1 MSQKIPFLEMFA
13 ALNQWQEFVNA
24 MEGWLIVEAAIDRK
38 TRSAVVTVEGA
49 GGAGPNLIAQAEEA
63 VARCYGLN
71 SVKLN
76 TITEKKP
83 EAVTPPV
90 PQPAPQSAPPAQPAA
105 PNADQEQPVAAPA
118 EPQKPQEPQDAFA
131 RAEAIRAAAL
141 KKVKR
146 AAPAPSGRK
155 GEKKDNGRAIFGK
168 VIKRAP
174 VPIGELELDMGMV
187 VIEGDVFAIEN
198 RELKKRNSWVVA
210 FDVTDYTGSIRVS
223 KFFPQA
229 DEAKP
234 LVDGVKKGMHLVI
247 QGRLNMDRFYGD
259 MVLEPVAVMA
269 GKKEMRMDNATEKRV
284 ELHLH
289 TTMSAMDALTAVG
302 PKLGPER
309 NVVKR
314 AEAWGHRAIA
324 ITDHGVAQSFPDAWH
339 SAKNIKLLYG
349 VEAYFINDVDD
360 RVVVHGQPCQDFSQ
374 EIVCFDIETTGLD
387 KRREVIIEIGAAVLK
402 NGEVTETFNTFVAPG
417 RILSPE
423 IIHLTGITDEMLVGA
438 PPRRRPCGPFWTS

>member
-1 MSQKIPFLEMFA
+1 MPGQPHCP
-13 ALNQWQEFVNA
+13 
-24 MEGWLIVEAAIDRK
+24 
-38 TRSAVVTVEGA
+38 
-49 GGAGPNLIAQAEEA
+49 GGGGGG
-63 VARCYGLN
+63 RCYGLN
-71 SVKLN
+71 SVKLKPV
-76 TITEKKP
+76 TEEKP
-83 EAVTPPV
+83 KAVEPEV
-90 PQPAPQSAPPAQPAA
+90 PQPAPAPQTEAPKAQEEQPAA
-105 PNADQEQPVAAPA
+105 ASAQ
-118 EPQKPQEPQDAFA
+118 PQKPQEPQDAFA

-146 AAPAPSGRK
+146 AAPSASGKK

-210 FDVTDYTGSIRVS
+210 FDVTDYTSSIRVS

-234 LVDGVKKGMHLVI
+234 LVDGIKKGMHLVI

-269 GKKEMRMDNATEKRV
+269 GKKEMRMDNAPEKRV

-314 AEAWGHRAIA
+314 AEAWGHRPSPSP
-324 ITDHGVAQSFPDAWH
+324 ITV
-339 SAKNIKLLYG
+339 
-349 VEAYFINDVDD
+349 
-360 RVVVHGQPCQDFSQ
+360 
-374 EIVCFDIETTGLD
+374 
-387 KRREVIIEIGAAVLK
+387 
-402 NGEVTETFNTFVAPG
+402 
-417 RILSPE
+417 
-423 IIHLTGITDEMLVGA
+423 
-438 PPRRRPCGPFWTS
+438 